1 VTAEEFELWKNVSES
16 LDVDLKSK
24 GLENEMLELLEKKS
38 GQIEIKNIED
48 FIKFLL
54 LDLSQEILEDYTI
67 MLVKKNEEINSTQ
80 EDSKPE
86 KMNPPQED
94 SKPEKMN
101 PPQEDSKFELTDI
114 SWYQKKLNG
123 ISEKDN

>member
-1 VTAEEFELWKNVSES
+1 MTAEEFELWRNVSES

-24 GLENEMLELLEKKS
+24 GLESEMLELLKQKS
-38 GQIEIKNIED
+38 DQIPIKNLED

-54 LDLSQEILEDYTI
+54 LDHCQEILEDYTI

-80 EDSKPE
+80 E
-86 KMNPPQED
+86 N

-101 PPQEDSKFELTDI
+101 PPQEDSKFEFTDI
-114 SWYQKKLNG
+114 SWYQKKLDV
-123 ISEKDN
+123 ISEKEM